1 MLLHG
6 SIVKL
11 LHAERDALVG
21 LVHFEH
27 DGFDFVALLEDF
39 GRMIDLA
46 GPGNVGDVDHAVDA
60 LFQFD
65 ERAVA
70 GEIANLAF
78 DLRADRVFLH
88 RRCPTDWFRAGGC
101 RGKFSAPRG

>member
-1 MLLHG
+1 MRQLFD
-6 SIVKL
+6 
-11 LHAERDALVG
+11 AERDALVG

-46 GPGNVGDVDHAVDA
+46 RPGNVGDVDHAVDA
-60 LFQFD
+60 FFQFD

-70 GEIANLAF
+70 GEVANLAF
-78 DLRADRVFLH
+78 DLGAGGILLH
-88 RRCPTDWFRAGGC
+88 APCPTDWFRAGGR
-101 RGKFSAPRG
+101 RGRFSAPRG